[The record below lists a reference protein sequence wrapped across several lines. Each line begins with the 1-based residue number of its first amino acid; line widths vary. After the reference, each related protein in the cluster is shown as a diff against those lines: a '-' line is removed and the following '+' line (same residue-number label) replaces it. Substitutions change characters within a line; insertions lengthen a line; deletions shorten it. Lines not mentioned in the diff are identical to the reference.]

1 MVSNLE
7 YYKVF
12 YHVARL
18 GSLTMAAQALSI
30 SQPAVSQSL
39 RQLEQQ
45 LGVSLFY
52 RVAKGVRL
60 TKEGETLY
68 EYVSRGYEQ
77 LEMGEQRLRR
87 MRDLEAGEIRI
98 GASDMTLQYYLL
110 PYLEQFHEAY
120 PEIKVVV
127 TNAPTPDT
135 LGLLEQGRIDFG
147 VVSTPFEPGERV
159 RAVPVRELEDIFVA
173 GRRFIAYKN
182 RMLDLQE
189 LRHLPMIFLE
199 KNTSTRRFMDEYLE
213 GSSVHILPEFELAT
227 SDMIVQFALRS
238 LGVGCVVR
246 DFAQVELD
254 SGRLFELRFNK
265 MIPKRSV
272 CIVYDSKARLSTA
285 ARALFEIIGV
295 EHAESI

>member
-7 YYKVF
+7 YYRVF

-30 SQPAVSQSL
+30 SQPAVSQSV

-52 RVAKGVRL
+52 RRAKGVRL

-68 EYVSRGYEQ
+68 EYVARGYEQ
-77 LEMGEQRLRR
+77 LEMGELRLRR

-110 PYLEQFHEAY
+110 PYLERFHEEY
-120 PEIKVVV
+120 PEIKVMV
-127 TNAPTPDT
+127 TNAPTPET
-135 LGLLEQGRIDFG
+135 LGFLEQGRIDFG

-173 GRRFIAYKN
+173 GRRFIACKN

-189 LRHLPMIFLE
+189 LGQLPMIFLE
-199 KNTSTRRFMDEYLE
+199 KNTSTRRFMDGFLMEN
-213 GSSVHILPEFELAT
+213 GIRILPEFELAT

-246 DFAQVELD
+246 DFAQEEID
-254 SGRLFELRFNK
+254 TGRLFELRFNK
-265 MIPKRSV
+265 MIPRRNV
-272 CIVYDSKARLSTA
+272 CVVCDSRTVLSTA
-285 ARALFEIIGV
+285 ARALFKIMGV
-295 EHAESI
+295 EELCG

>member
-295 EHAESI
+295 ETAEL